1 MSVTTLIFSYYFTK
15 IEFNV
20 KIYPGDFMQIFLI
33 RHGQSMQ
40 NTKEN
45 YQIGLPDHKVY
56 LTEQGKLE
64 AEQAGDFLLK
74 YIEENNIDLSNSV
87 MWVSPYT
94 RTRETA
100 EIINEKLKINK
111 IKEDITL
118 IEQQYGLFSDKEI
131 QTLKELYPD
140 SFAFYD
146 NYYQNDGKF
155 YAKLPQGESPFDV
168 ALRTKQFIDTIYRD
182 KEDVL
187 FVVSHGTAIKT
198 IVMNFFHYS
207 PEWYSNE
214 PTPGNCS
221 IRLIETNEYGNQER
235 YIYNEPKKRVKKK

>member
-1 MSVTTLIFSYYFTK
+1 MFM
-15 IEFNV
+15 
-20 KIYPGDFMQIFLI
+20 GDFMKIFLI
-33 RHGQSMQ
+33 RHGESMQ

-45 YQIGLPDHKVY
+45 YNIGLPDHKVY
-56 LTEQGKLE
+56 LTEKGKKE
-64 AEQAGDFLLK
+64 AKLAGEFLK
-74 YIEENNIDLSNSV
+74 QYINDNNIDISNSV

-100 EIINEKLKINK
+100 SIINGILNIKRV
-111 IKEDITL
+111 KEDITL

-131 QTLKELYPD
+131 ERIKTLYPEQ
-140 SFAFYD
+140 FAYYD

-168 ALRTKQFIDTIYRD
+168 ALRTKQFLNTIYRD

-187 FVVSHGTAIKT
+187 FVVSHGATIKT

-207 PEWYSNE
+207 PEWYNSE
-214 PTPGNCS
+214 LTPGNCS
-221 IRLIETNEYGNQER
+221 IRLIDSNERINSES
-235 YIYNEPKKRVKKK
+235 YIYNEPQKRIRKK

>member
-1 MSVTTLIFSYYFTK
+1 MK
-15 IEFNV
+15 
-20 KIYPGDFMQIFLI
+20 IFLI
-33 RHGQSMQ
+33 RHGESMQ

-45 YQIGLPDHKVY
+45 YSIGLPDHKVY
-56 LTEQGKLE
+56 LTEQGKEE
-64 AEQAGDFLLK
+64 ARLAGEFLKK
-74 YIEENNIDLSNSV
+74 YISENDISLSNSV
-87 MWVSPYT
+87 LWVSPYT

-100 EIINEKLKINK
+100 SIINENLGIKKV
-111 IKEDITL
+111 KEDVTL

-131 QTLKELYPD
+131 EIIKELYPD
-140 SFAFYD
+140 QFAFYD

-168 ALRTKQFIDTIYRD
+168 ALRTKQFINTIYRD

-187 FVVSHGTAIKT
+187 FVVSHGTTIRT

-221 IRLIETNEYGNQER
+221 IRLIESNDRVNSEH
-235 YIYNEPKKRVKKK
+235 YIYNEPKPKVFIKK

>member
-1 MSVTTLIFSYYFTK
+1 MKV
-15 IEFNV
+15 
-20 KIYPGDFMQIFLI
+20 FLI
-33 RHGQSMQ
+33 RHGESMQ

-56 LTEQGKLE
+56 LTDKGKEE
-64 AEQAGDFLLK
+64 AKLAGEFLLS
-74 YIEENNIDLSNSV
+74 YINFHQIDLSNSA

-94 RTRETA
+94 RTRQTA
-100 EIINEKLKINK
+100 SIINDILGIKKV
-111 IKEDITL
+111 KEDITL
-118 IEQQYGLFSDKEI
+118 IEQRYGLFSDKEI
-131 QTLKELYPD
+131 SLLKEMYPRQ
-140 SFAFYD
+140 FAFYD

-187 FVVSHGTAIKT
+187 FVVSHGTTIRT

-207 PEWYSNE
+207 PEWFNKE
-214 PTPGNCS
+214 LNPGNCS
-221 IRLIETNEYGNQER
+221 IRLIDANDKINTEE
-235 YIYNEPKKRVKKK
+235 YIYNPPKRKIKK

>member
-1 MSVTTLIFSYYFTK
+1 MK
-15 IEFNV
+15 
-20 KIYPGDFMQIFLI
+20 IFLI
-33 RHGQSMQ
+33 RHGESMQ

-45 YQIGLPDHKVY
+45 YSIGLPDHKVY
-56 LTEQGKLE
+56 LTEQGKEE
-64 AEQAGDFLLK
+64 ARLAGEFLKK
-74 YIEENNIDLSNSV
+74 YIVDNKINISNSV

-100 EIINEKLKINK
+100 SKINEQLSIKKV
-111 IKEDITL
+111 KEDITL

-131 QTLKELYPD
+131 AKIREMYPD
-140 SFAFYD
+140 QFAFYD

-182 KEDVL
+182 KENVL
-187 FVVSHGTAIKT
+187 FVVSHGTTIKT

-207 PEWYSNE
+207 PEWYSSE
-214 PTPGNCS
+214 LTPSNCS
-221 IRLIETNEYGNQER
+221 IRLIETNGNVNTER
-235 YIYNEPKKRVKKK
+235 YIYNEPKVLRKRK